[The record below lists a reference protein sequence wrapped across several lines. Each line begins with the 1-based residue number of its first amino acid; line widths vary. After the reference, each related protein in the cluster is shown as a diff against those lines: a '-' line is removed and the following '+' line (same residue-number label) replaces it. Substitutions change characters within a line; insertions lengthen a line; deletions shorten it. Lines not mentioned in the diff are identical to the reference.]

1 MTNLVSNFTST
12 GSKLFYHQEAMQAL
26 RDGSGKPIHAWLAAH
41 DICNHRCSFC
51 SVGERAGDVLS
62 FNVIKP
68 YFETLTELGL
78 KAVTLS
84 GGGNSILY
92 KCQETGADFN
102 DLVDFLYGLGLQIG
116 VITNGMPL
124 KEYGEFND
132 KWYGKDLGGITTR
145 VRKSWRSVNPS
156 TLDKMT
162 WCRIS
167 MSGIDHNH
175 KEQEVFVPDFDPSKT
190 TLGFSW
196 IMSDSYEEPTH
207 KHGWVS
213 TPEDTRG
220 FKREV
225 HVGMANDIRPWPPCP
240 QCGSREY
247 GWYAE
252 QAGIRHC
259 PYCSTKFTQDGRR
272 VILATDRLPFIEEK
286 IRGYVEKHK
295 PGYVRLLSNC
305 LQPDLIPER
314 HRMLTEMAAR
324 IDPQIVFSQNKPPR
338 QPGKCWKVLPHPCL
352 NADGWVYP
360 CDSVVLNR
368 DANHQFGSKW
378 RICKAEQVR
387 ELYQNPKAFNM
398 PDGIC
403 PGCVFADQVDLIGQI
418 VAGMET
424 PMPAEAGEHVN
435 FV

>member
-1 MTNLVSNFTST
+1 MNLTSTFTST
-12 GSKLFYHQEAMQAL
+12 GEKLFYHQEAMQAL

-41 DICNHRCSFC
+41 DLCNHKCTFC

-68 YFETLTELGL
+68 YFEKLAELGL

-92 KCQETGADFN
+92 KCRETGADFN
-102 DLVDFLYGLGLQIG
+102 DLVDFLWNLGLQIG
-116 VITNGMPL
+116 VITNGMPM
-124 KEYGEFND
+124 KN
-132 KWYGKDLGGITTR
+132 WYPIDDPLSGISHTAYRTSWKA
-145 VRKSWRSVNPS
+145 VRPE

-175 KEQEVFVPDFDPSKT
+175 KEQEVFVPDFDPGKT

-213 TPEDTRG
+213 TPEDIKTEMENR
-220 FKREV
+220 KV
-225 HVGMANDIRPWPPCP
+225 V
-240 QCGSREY
+240 
-247 GWYAE
+247 
-252 QAGIRHC
+252 
-259 PYCSTKFTQDGRR
+259 
-272 VILATDRLPFIEEK
+272 LATDRIDFIEDRIK
-286 IRGYVEKHK
+286 FYVERHK
-295 PGYVRLLSNC
+295 PQYVRLLANC
-305 LQPDLIPER
+305 LQPQLIPER
-314 HRMLTEMAAR
+314 HRILSGIANR
-324 IDPQIVFSQNKPPR
+324 IDPTVVFSQHKPPR
-338 QPGKCWKVLPHPCL
+338 QPKKCWKVLPHPCL

-360 CDSVVLNR
+360 CDSVVLNKT
-368 DANHQFGSKW
+368 ANHQFGSAW
-378 RICKAEQVR
+378 RICRAEQIG
-387 ELYQNPKAFNM
+387 ELYTDPSKFNM

-403 PGCVFADQVDLIGQI
+403 PGCVFSDQVDLIHDI
-418 VAGMET
+418 VGGMET
-424 PMPAEAGEHVN
+424 PMSDSPEPQHVN